1 MGRRMD
7 VGMTEGGPVREDK
20 LGASTFLDRGWS
32 LIAQGD
38 YPLAEESLRKA
49 IALSPRDPQGSA
61 LLAWSLMH
69 QNMLDEASASVS
81 EALKLQPSNSLAHV
95 AAGYVALRRGNLVEA
110 IRFLTRASKMDNDPK
125 AKLYAN
131 LYLGITYL
139 KREMH
144 QDAGIFL
151 RQAVSLGPNLTEGYY
166 YLGRALYRSGLP
178 EEAKGCWRVGAGAS
192 KRNAWGVK
200 CQEILSAVESGQPFP
215 HPL

>member
-1 MGRRMD
+1 MPD
-7 VGMTEGGPVREDK
+7 NVPVREDR
-20 LGASTFLDRGWS
+20 LGASTYLDRGWS

-38 YPLAEESLRKA
+38 YAMAEGSLRKA
-49 IALSPRDPQGSA
+49 IELSPRDAQGSA
-61 LLAWSLMH
+61 LLAWALMH
-69 QNMLDEASASVS
+69 QNRLDDAS
-81 EALKLQPSNSLAHV
+81 EAVVAALRLNALNSLAHV

-139 KREMH
+139 KREMYS
-144 QDAGIFL
+144 DAGIFL

-166 YLGRALYRSGLP
+166 YLGRALYLAGMP
-178 EEAKGCWRVGAGAS
+178 EEAKGCWHVGAGAA
-192 KRNAWGVK
+192 KRNSWGVK
-200 CQEILSAVESGQPFP
+200 CQEILAAVEAGRPFP